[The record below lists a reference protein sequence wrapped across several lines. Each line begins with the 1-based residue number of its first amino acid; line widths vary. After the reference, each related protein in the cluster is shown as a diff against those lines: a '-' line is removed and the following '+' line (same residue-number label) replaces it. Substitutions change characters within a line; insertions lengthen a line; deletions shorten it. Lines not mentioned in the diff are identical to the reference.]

1 MSLKMFIKGLTSD
14 INRLQAFKKNKSK
27 REEIEKILA
36 DSFLMLSEIVS
47 DRVSLAREAVLT
59 GFSIVPSQEMLDKII
74 EFAAISGLDKLDN
87 EEVEVENIEEVVEHA
102 SGLPICRVTAVGKFS
117 RAKTKSQIFSGN
129 SVETFLKDLNTGVNL
144 ENIFQNLSSQMMSQ
158 SYGKA
163 DTKLKRNKKKKKFRN
178 LEGLLAIQVRNTTIK

>member
-1 MSLKMFIKGLTSD
+1 MFIKGLTSD

-59 GFSIVPSQEMLDKII
+59 GFSIVPSQQMLDKIT

-102 SGLPICRVTAVGKFS
+102 SGLPICRVTAAGKFS

-144 ENIFQNLSSQMMSQ
+144 ENIFQNLSSQMMSK